1 MAPLREGSS
10 LGDHLRALRSSAGG
24 SLADMAVATRISE
37 RYLRALESD
46 VQDDLPAPVFVKGFI
61 RAYCAFLDAPA
72 GEALALYNQER
83 GLPPMGESNAVHVRP
98 RKRWVGHP
106 VAVSGALLLIFGG
119 GLVALKLISQPTP
132 MRMEE
137 PTAAVRAPESA
148 PQFVPPAAPV
158 ASKSPGAVAPAVSM
172 PPVAVTPAVSMPPAA
187 AAPAIA
193 QAGVP
198 EMHRLVV
205 KAVEPTWIRVQI
217 DDARVVE
224 ELLAAGAQ
232 REWTSDR
239 RFVLTIGN
247 AGGIQI
253 VLNGRALPSLGA
265 RGAVIHRLSL
275 PELPGQG
282 S

>member
-1 MAPLREGSS
+1 MAPAREGTS
-10 LGDHLRALRSSAGG
+10 LGGYLRALRSSADG

-46 VQDDLPAPVFVKGFI
+46 VPDDLPAPVFIKGFI
-61 RAYCAFLDAPA
+61 RAYCDFLGAPPD
-72 GEALALYNQER
+72 EALALYDRER
-83 GLPPMGESNAVHVRP
+83 GAPAMGKSHAVRARP
-98 RKRWVGHP
+98 QKGWIGHP
-106 VAVSGALLLIFGG
+106 LAISSALLLIFGG
-119 GLVALKLISQPTP
+119 GLVALKLASQPAP
-132 MRMEE
+132 RMGE
-137 PTAAVRAPESA
+137 PRAAVQAPESA
-148 PQFVPPAAPV
+148 PEMAPPAAP
-158 ASKSPGAVAPAVSM
+158 AVSV
-172 PPVAVTPAVSMPPAA
+172 PPSA
-187 AAPAIA
+187 AAPTITHAR
-193 QAGVP
+193 VP
-198 EMHRLVV
+198 ETQRLVV

-224 ELLAAGAQ
+224 ELLKAGAE

-247 AGGIQI
+247 AGGIEI
-253 VLNGRALPSLGA
+253 VLNGRPLPSLGA

>member
-1 MAPLREGSS
+1 
-10 LGDHLRALRSSAGG
+10 
-24 SLADMAVATRISE
+24 
-37 RYLRALESD
+37 
-46 VQDDLPAPVFVKGFI
+46 
-61 RAYCAFLDAPA
+61 
-72 GEALALYNQER
+72 
-83 GLPPMGESNAVHVRP
+83 
-98 RKRWVGHP
+98 
-106 VAVSGALLLIFGG
+106 
-119 GLVALKLISQPTP
+119 
-132 MRMEE
+132 
-137 PTAAVRAPESA
+137 
-148 PQFVPPAAPV
+148 
-158 ASKSPGAVAPAVSM
+158 
-172 PPVAVTPAVSMPPAA
+172 MPPAA